1 MRFVAASVFVHAFI
15 KPRRELKPHEERI
28 KRSARQIVKRIDAGE
43 EIAISTVH
51 LSEVAN
57 ILEDYMPLKSA
68 LEIVASLISKPS
80 IILLDVTGKDCIK
93 ALLAAQMNAIG
104 FSDAIAYVLMS
115 ERKIQEIYSFD
126 RDFDKIKSIKRI
138 SGQP

>member
-1 MRFVAASVFVHAFI
+1 MRFIDASVFVHAFI

-28 KRSARQIVKRIDAGE
+28 KRNAKQIVKRIDAGE

-68 LEIVASLISKPS
+68 LEIVASLISKPG
-80 IILLDVTGKDCIK
+80 IMLLNVTGKDCIK
-93 ALLAAQMNAIG
+93 ALLTAQTNSIG
-104 FSDAIAYVLMS
+104 FSDAIACLLMS
-115 ERKIQEIYSFD
+115 ERKINEIYSFD
-126 RDFDKIKSIKRI
+126 RDFDKIKGIKRV
-138 SGQP
+138 SDQA

>member
-1 MRFVAASVFVHAFI
+1 MRFVDASVFVHAFI
-15 KPRRELKPHEERI
+15 RPRRELKPHEERI
-28 KRSARQIVKRIDAGE
+28 KRSAKQIVKRIDAGE

-80 IILLDVTGKDCIK
+80 IMLLNVMGKDCIK
-93 ALLAAQMNAIG
+93 ALLVAQTDVIG

-126 RDFDKIKSIKRI
+126 RDFDNIKSIKRI
-138 SGQP
+138 SG